1 LYDQVSINEGEYVQN
16 HASSYLKK
24 SNCCFLW
31 HQFII
36 TLTCIILLPASVK
49 IQYFP
54 SPFDPDNFISNAC
67 KELLAS
73 KTASSFRNL
82 STVSSSDAI
91 IPTKFKDSG
100 MILFLHLHKAGGTM
114 MIKGVFQ
121 SKKKPKGMNGNA
133 WDDKGIVEFWHYKN
147 DELHEFANRLKGNGV
162 EVLVTEWNFF
172 SRYDELD
179 LAIFRLITCIRE
191 PYERFKSNWRVE
203 ASIDRTE
210 DPALWHTK
218 TITWS
223 RKKNHFSQRFLVNY
237 NMPNYYVAMMNG
249 FGNDPKAKITRAHL
263 EIAKKRLLK
272 FDAVTILEVPES
284 FSLLEHYGV
293 QWDSKK
299 KNVNTNKEEFT
310 YTKEE
315 FQKENGL
322 DYEFYE
328 YAKKLSKAM
337 RVANGLP

>member
-1 LYDQVSINEGEYVQN
+1 
-16 HASSYLKK
+16 
-24 SNCCFLW
+24 
-31 HQFII
+31 
-36 TLTCIILLPASVK
+36 
-49 IQYFP
+49 
-54 SPFDPDNFISNAC
+54 
-67 KELLAS
+67 
-73 KTASSFRNL
+73 
-82 STVSSSDAI
+82 
-91 IPTKFKDSG
+91 
-100 MILFLHLHKAGGTM
+100 
-114 MIKGVFQ
+114 
-121 SKKKPKGMNGNA
+121 
-133 WDDKGIVEFWHYKN
+133 
-147 DELHEFANRLKGNGV
+147 
-162 EVLVTEWNFF
+162 
-172 SRYDELD
+172 
-179 LAIFRLITCIRE
+179 
-191 PYERFKSNWRVE
+191 
-203 ASIDRTE
+203 
-210 DPALWHTK
+210 
-218 TITWS
+218 
-223 RKKNHFSQRFLVNY
+223 
-237 NMPNYYVAMMNG
+237 MPNYYVAMMNG